1 MGIINVLNT
10 CFTLCL
16 AFAILFF
23 VIAVV
28 LFFIFD
34 IRTIF
39 SIRSGRAQAKT
50 VKEMQ
55 EANSNTGRL
64 RVGKQTQTAKLSPE
78 QSKQRQVT
86 SKLSKAKA
94 PVPPPVAA
102 PAQYE
107 PAPVVNETQ
116 LLSQE
121 SAETEVLSSE
131 TSVLSESSYTPS
143 QATTQPV
150 VPDEEPANIYF
161 EIVKKVICRG
171 TDEVIR

>member
-1 MGIINVLNT
+1 MNIINILNT
-10 CFTLCL
+10 GFTLCL

-39 SIRSGRAQAKT
+39 NIRSGRAQAKT

-64 RVGKQTQTAKLSPE
+64 RVGKQTQTAKLSSDQQKSRQGGKAPE
-78 QSKQRQVT
+78 RT
-86 SKLSKAKA
+86 A
-94 PVPPPVAA
+94 PVPA
-102 PAQYE
+102 PAKQEAE
-107 PAPVVNETQ
+107 PVFGGADETQ
-116 LLSQE
+116 VLSQNSSAAVTE
-121 SAETEVLSSE
+121 MLSNKPDTTESVAVSKNTSSAE
-131 TSVLSESSYTPS
+131 
-143 QATTQPV
+143 
-150 VPDEEPANIYF
+150 EEIYF
-161 EIVKKVICRG
+161 EIVKKVICRD